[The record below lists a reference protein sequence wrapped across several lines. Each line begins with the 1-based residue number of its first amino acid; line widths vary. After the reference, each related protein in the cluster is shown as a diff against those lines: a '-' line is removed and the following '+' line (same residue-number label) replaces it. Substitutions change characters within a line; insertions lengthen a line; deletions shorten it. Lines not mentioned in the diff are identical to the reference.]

1 MAKKSNKTNKA
12 ATATKRQSTVETR
25 YIRVFQP
32 DANFNMNMAGFICF
46 NGKCIYVQDACET
59 QNSQLFYEGIK
70 LIDTM
75 VTPIR
80 RNYLFK
86 MLQVLLPNEDLTQDE
101 IMERSSKN
109 LCQIIAFVCDI
120 ACHHSKKLA
129 HQQCYDKDFKKYVA
143 NLFKHYGLE
152 EDVDIFKKSNETL
165 VSIPEWFCDQNKYM
179 KMFLAA

>member
-1 MAKKSNKTNKA
+1 
-12 ATATKRQSTVETR
+12 
-25 YIRVFQP
+25 
-32 DANFNMNMAGFICF
+32 MAGFICF

-86 MLQVLLPNEDLTQDE
+86 MLDFLLPNEDWKQDD
-101 IMERSSKN
+101 IMRLSSQN
-109 LCQIIAFVCDI
+109 LCPIIALVCDI
-120 ACHHSKKLA
+120 ACHTSKKLA
-129 HQQCYDKDFKKYVA
+129 NPLAYDKDFKKYVA
-143 NLFKHYGLE
+143 NLFGVLGL
-152 EDVDIFKKSNETL
+152 DITFDIYKKSEERL
-165 VSIPEWFCDQNKYM
+165 LSIPEWFCDQNKYM

>member
-1 MAKKSNKTNKA
+1 MTKKSNKTNKA

-86 MLQVLLPNEDLTQDE
+86 MLEFLLPNEDLTQDE
-101 IMERSSKN
+101 IMELSSKN
-109 LCQIIAFVCDI
+109 LCQIIALVCDI
-120 ACHHSKKLA
+120 ACHHTKKLA
-129 HQQCYDKDFKKYVA
+129 NPLAYDKDFKKYVA
-143 NLFKHYGLE
+143 NLFGVLGL
-152 EDVDIFKKSNETL
+152 DITFDIYKKSEERL
-165 VSIPEWFCDQNKYM
+165 LSIPEWFCDQNKYM